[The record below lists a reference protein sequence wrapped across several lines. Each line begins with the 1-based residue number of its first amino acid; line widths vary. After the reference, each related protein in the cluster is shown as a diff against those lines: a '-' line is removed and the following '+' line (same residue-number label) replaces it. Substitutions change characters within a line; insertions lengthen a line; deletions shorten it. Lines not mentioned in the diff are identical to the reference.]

1 MTSASDDAVV
11 SLLRARRGDVAAKI
25 AALATNGID
34 KPDTQGAGLQI
45 NYEAHK
51 AGLYA
56 ELKQLDEAIQR
67 LDSNYNGFVESETL
81 G

>member
-1 MTSASDDAVV
+1 MSASDDAVV
-11 SLLRARRGDVAAKI
+11 AMLRARRGDVAAKI
-25 AALATNGID
+25 AALATSGLD

-51 AGLYA
+51 AGLYK
-56 ELKQLDEAIQR
+56 ELADLDAAIQR
-67 LDSNYNGFVESETL
+67 LDGTYNGFVESEAI